1 MSVEK
6 LTERILLDANEE
18 AETILLEAQTK
29 AEKILAE
36 ATARAEVI
44 RVETESEV
52 AEKRKSILEKRAA
65 AARLDSAKILLKEKR
80 GVIDAIYEKALD
92 RLIHLSEE
100 DSVRLLGELLIKYAE
115 EGDEILFAQN
125 FPYTEEVISLPVVHE
140 KKLKVAEE
148 RIAISGGVRLRGQ
161 YSDKDL
167 SYGTLLQIDR
177 ENHQASIAAELFK

>member
-18 AETILLEAQTK
+18 AEAILSDAQAK
-29 AEKILAE
+29 AGKILAE
-36 ATARAEVI
+36 AASRAETI
-44 RVETESEV
+44 RMETETEV
-52 AEKRKSILEKRAA
+52 AEKRKSILDKRAA
-65 AARLDSAKILLKEKR
+65 AARLDSSKILLREKR

-92 RLIHLSEE
+92 RLLHLSEE
-100 DSVRLLGELLIKYAE
+100 YSVRLVGELLIKYAE

-125 FPYTEEVISLPVVHE
+125 FPYVEEVIALPVVHE
-140 KKLKVAEE
+140 KGLKIAEE

-177 ENHQASIAAELFK
+177 ENHQARIAAEIFK